1 MTDRINSF
9 ISGETT
15 LDEISISELE
25 GLIADFPYADTFKVL
40 LAKKMN
46 SGASHSLAL
55 QRNDVQLPSYHS
67 EGEIAPEG
75 DFKYPLVENE
85 LEEQIAETVSLESVE
100 LMEYQE
106 IVTETA
112 EIEEMADVQK
122 DVPNEEEPEYTSEL
136 EVEDKEVDIEDVMVS
151 SQIIPIVT
159 ENDKESSETEDLYF
173 ESDHAIPKKKHKK
186 SKKNKSDK
194 FALKEYSGI
203 SDFSKWLLAF
213 KKDDVEKKIKKE
225 EKAARKKKIEDNA
238 RKSVTKS
245 SAIISEPLA
254 EILASQGHLDDAKKM
269 YEQLM
274 HKYPEKSSY
283 FAAKINNLIKI

>member
-15 LDEISISELE
+15 LDEISVSELE

-40 LAKKMN
+40 LAKKMS
-46 SGASHSLAL
+46 SGVSHSLAI
-55 QRNDVQLPSYHS
+55 QRNDIQVPSFQN

-75 DFKYPLVENE
+75 DIQYAILEKEVVEPIE
-85 LEEQIAETVSLESVE
+85 
-100 LMEYQE
+100 
-106 IVTETA
+106 ETA
-112 EIEEMADVQK
+112 DENTASEENQNIEADIEEIEEIVDDSTSMVNNDDARTMIEV
-122 DVPNEEEPEYTSEL
+122 EEKVEEGQVVEEIISFESNPIVIENDTEEL
-136 EVEDKEVDIEDVMVS
+136 ESD
-151 SQIIPIVT
+151 
-159 ENDKESSETEDLYF
+159 DLYF
-173 ESDHAIPKKKHKK
+173 ESDDEKPKKKEKK
-186 SKKNKSDK
+186 GKKNKADK
-194 FALKEYSGI
+194 FGLKEYSGI
-203 SDFSKWLLAF
+203 SDFSKWLLSF
-213 KKDDVEKKIKKE
+213 KKDDVEKRIKKE
-225 EKAARKKKIEDNA
+225 EKAARKKIIEDNA

>member
-15 LDEISISELE
+15 LDEISVSELE

-40 LAKKMN
+40 LAKKMS
-46 SGASHSLAL
+46 SGVSHSLAI
-55 QRNDVQLPSYHS
+55 QRNDILLPHFQN

-75 DFKYPLVENE
+75 DIQYAILEKEVVEPIVETADENAGSEENQFIVADMEDIEVLAGDSTIMVNNE
-85 LEEQIAETVSLESVE
+85 EVKTMVEADEKVEEKVVIE
-100 LMEYQE
+100 E
-106 IVTETA
+106 IV
-112 EIEEMADVQK
+112 
-122 DVPNEEEPEYTSEL
+122 
-136 EVEDKEVDIEDVMVS
+136 
-151 SQIIPIVT
+151 
-159 ENDKESSETEDLYF
+159 SSENNPIIIETDTEESESGDLYF
-173 ESDHAIPKKKHKK
+173 ESDDEKPKKKHKK
-186 SKKNKSDK
+186 GKKNKADK
-194 FALKEYSGI
+194 FGLKEYSGI
-203 SDFSKWLLAF
+203 SDFSKWLLSF
-213 KKDDVEKKIKKE
+213 KKDDVEKRIKKE
-225 EKAARKKKIEDNA
+225 EKAARKKIIEDNA

>member
-1 MTDRINSF
+1 MTDRINKF

-15 LDEISISELE
+15 LDEISVSELE
-25 GLIADFPYADTFKVL
+25 GLIADFPYADTFKML

-46 SGASHSLAL
+46 NGASHSLAL
-55 QRNDVQLPSYHS
+55 QHNDIILPNSQP
-67 EGEIAPEG
+67 EGEKAPES
-75 DFKYPLVENE
+75 DFEHPS
-85 LEEQIAETVSLESVE
+85 EEQEIVDQSDEPLLMADEGANESEEIANESVE
-100 LMEYQE
+100 
-106 IVTETA
+106 
-112 EIEEMADVQK
+112 IEDLVDDQK
-122 DVPNEEEPEYTSEL
+122 YKTDEEDIESTSVLNEEEKDEQ
-136 EVEDKEVDIEDVMVS
+136 VMAEIVS
-151 SQIIPIVT
+151 TLNFPITTV
-159 ENDKESSETEDLYF
+159 NDDETFGTEDLYF
-173 ESDHAIPKKKHKK
+173 ESDDVKPKKRHKK

-194 FALKEYSGI
+194 FGLKEYSGI
-203 SDFSKWLLAF
+203 SDFSKWLLSF

-225 EKAARKKKIEDNA
+225 EKAARKKIIEDNA

>member
-15 LDEISISELE
+15 LDEISVSELE

-40 LAKKMN
+40 LAKKMS
-46 SGASHSLAL
+46 SGVSHSLAI
-55 QRNDVQLPSYHS
+55 QRNDIHLPNFQN
-67 EGEIAPEG
+67 EGEIAPAG
-75 DFKYPLVENE
+75 DIQYAILEKEVVEPIEETADENTGSEDNQNIVADIENIQELVDDSTSMVNHDETKTMIE
-85 LEEQIAETVSLESVE
+85 LEEKVEEEQVVEEIVSLENNA
-100 LMEYQE
+100 
-106 IVTETA
+106 IV
-112 EIEEMADVQK
+112 I
-122 DVPNEEEPEYTSEL
+122 
-136 EVEDKEVDIEDVMVS
+136 
-151 SQIIPIVT
+151 
-159 ENDKESSETEDLYF
+159 ENDTEELGSDDLYF
-173 ESDHAIPKKKHKK
+173 ESDDEKPKKKHKK
-186 SKKNKSDK
+186 GKKNKTDK
-194 FALKEYSGI
+194 FGLKEYSGI
-203 SDFSKWLLAF
+203 SDFSKWLLSF
-213 KKDDVEKKIKKE
+213 KKDDVEKRIKKE
-225 EKAARKKKIEDNA
+225 EKAARKKIIEDNA

>member
-15 LDEISISELE
+15 LDEISVSELE

-40 LAKKMN
+40 LAKKMS
-46 SGASHSLAL
+46 SGVSHSLAI
-55 QRNDVQLPSYHS
+55 QRNDIEVPSFQN
-67 EGEIAPEG
+67 EGEIAPKG
-75 DFKYPLVENE
+75 DIQYAILEKEVVEPIE
-85 LEEQIAETVSLESVE
+85 
-100 LMEYQE
+100 
-106 IVTETA
+106 ETA
-112 EIEEMADVQK
+112 DENTGSEDNQNIVAEINDVEELVD
-122 DVPNEEEPEYTSEL
+122 DYTRMVNNDETKTMMEL
-136 EVEDKEVDIEDVMVS
+136 EVEEGQVVEEIVS
-151 SQIIPIVT
+151 SENNPIVIENVT
-159 ENDKESSETEDLYF
+159 EELESDDLYV
-173 ESDHAIPKKKHKK
+173 ESDDEKPKKKHKK
-186 SKKNKSDK
+186 GKKNKADK
-194 FALKEYSGI
+194 FGLKEYSGI
-203 SDFSKWLLAF
+203 SDFSKWLLSF
-213 KKDDVEKKIKKE
+213 KKDDVEKRIKKE
-225 EKAARKKKIEDNA
+225 EKAARKKIIEDNA

>member
-1 MTDRINSF
+1 MTDRINKF

-15 LDEISISELE
+15 LDEISVSELE

-40 LAKKMN
+40 LAKKMK
-46 SGASHSLAL
+46 SGGGHSLAL
-55 QRNDVQLPSYHS
+55 QFNDLRLPNSQS

-75 DFKYPLVENE
+75 DLKYPITENE
-85 LEEQIAETVSLESVE
+85 GVEISEESAFNKEEDLNENIELVAETIEIEKLVNDQKDMSNSVE
-100 LMEYQE
+100 SKSISELKDGDKEE
-106 IVTETA
+106 D
-112 EIEEMADVQK
+112 IEEV
-122 DVPNEEEPEYTSEL
+122 
-136 EVEDKEVDIEDVMVS
+136 IVS
-151 SQIIPIVT
+151 SQDIPMVI
-159 ENDKESSETEDLYF
+159 ENDKEELDTEDLYF
-173 ESDHAIPKKKHKK
+173 ESDDVKPKKKHKK

-194 FALKEYSGI
+194 FGLKEYSGI
-203 SDFSKWLLAF
+203 SDFSKWLLSF
-213 KKDDVEKKIKKE
+213 KKDDVEKKIRKE

-283 FAAKINNLIKI
+283 FAAKINNLINI

>member
-15 LDEISISELE
+15 LDEISVSELE

-40 LAKKMN
+40 LAKKMSN
-46 SGASHSLAL
+46 GVSHSLAM
-55 QRNDVQLPSYHS
+55 QRNDIQLPNFQN

-75 DFKYPLVENE
+75 DIQYAI
-85 LEEQIAETVSLESVE
+85 LEKEVVEQIEETADENTASGDNQNIVADIEEIGEIVDDSTSMVNNDETKTMVEVDVEEGQFVEEIVSLENNI
-100 LMEYQE
+100 
-106 IVTETA
+106 IVIENDTE
-112 EIEEMADVQK
+112 
-122 DVPNEEEPEYTSEL
+122 EL
-136 EVEDKEVDIEDVMVS
+136 ESD
-151 SQIIPIVT
+151 
-159 ENDKESSETEDLYF
+159 DLYF
-173 ESDHAIPKKKHKK
+173 ESDDENPKKKHKK
-186 SKKNKSDK
+186 GKKNKADK
-194 FALKEYSGI
+194 FGLKEYSGI
-203 SDFSKWLLAF
+203 SDFSKWLLSF
-213 KKDDVEKKIKKE
+213 KKDDVEKRIKKE
-225 EKAARKKKIEDNA
+225 EKAARKKIIEDNA

>member
-15 LDEISISELE
+15 LDEISVSELE

-40 LAKKMN
+40 LAKKMS
-46 SGASHSLAL
+46 SGVSHSLAI
-55 QRNDVQLPSYHS
+55 QRNDIQLPNFQN

-75 DFKYPLVENE
+75 DIQYAI
-85 LEEQIAETVSLESVE
+85 LEKEVVEQIEETADENTASEDNQNIVADIETIEELIDDSTSMVNNDETKTMMELDVEVEEGQVVEEIVSLENNP
-100 LMEYQE
+100 
-106 IVTETA
+106 IVIENDTE
-112 EIEEMADVQK
+112 
-122 DVPNEEEPEYTSEL
+122 EL
-136 EVEDKEVDIEDVMVS
+136 ESD
-151 SQIIPIVT
+151 
-159 ENDKESSETEDLYF
+159 DLYF
-173 ESDHAIPKKKHKK
+173 ESDDEKPKKKHKK
-186 SKKNKSDK
+186 SKKNKADK
-194 FALKEYSGI
+194 FGLKEYSGI
-203 SDFSKWLLAF
+203 SDFSKWLLSF
-213 KKDDVEKKIKKE
+213 KKDDVEKRIKKE
-225 EKAARKKKIEDNA
+225 EKAARKKIIEDNA

-254 EILASQGHLDDAKKM
+254 EILASQGHLDDSKKM